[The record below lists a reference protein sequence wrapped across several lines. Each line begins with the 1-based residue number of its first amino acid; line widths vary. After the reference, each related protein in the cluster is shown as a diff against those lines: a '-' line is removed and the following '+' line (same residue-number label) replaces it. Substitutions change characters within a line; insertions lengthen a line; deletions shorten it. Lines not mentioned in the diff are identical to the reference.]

1 MKRPSN
7 LSSAFGRA
15 VQARRQGFDI
25 SQEELAWRAGLHR
38 SYLADIERG
47 ARNPTLATIQKLAK
61 ALKMPM
67 SSLMQETELA
77 ISKRVPA

>member
-1 MKRPSN
+1 MKQPSD

-15 VQARRQGFDI
+15 VQARRQGFNI

-47 ARNPTLATIQKLAK
+47 ARNPTLATIQKLAG
-61 ALKMPM
+61 AFRIPM
-67 SSLMQETELA
+67 SVLLGETELA
-77 ISKRVPA
+77 LGKHLRV